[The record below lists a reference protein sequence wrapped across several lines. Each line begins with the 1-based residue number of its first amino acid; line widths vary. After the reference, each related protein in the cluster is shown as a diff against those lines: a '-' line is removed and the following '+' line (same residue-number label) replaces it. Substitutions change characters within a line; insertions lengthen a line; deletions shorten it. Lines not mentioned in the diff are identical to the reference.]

1 MRTADKVQSIAIV
14 GNGLMGQ
21 GIAQVFARKGRE
33 VAIIGRNEESLTRA
47 RAAIESNFAAFV
59 ERGIGS

>member
-33 VAIIGRNEESLTRA
+33 VAIIGRNEESLARA
-47 RAAIESNFAAFV
+47 RAAIESNFAA
-59 ERGIGS
+59 R